1 MLLVGGTLLLPVI
14 ACFGIVVTRGLRST
28 TFVVSVSLT
37 ALLNLWWALP
47 LVGLETHLAHVPAFV
62 LDPKG
67 ELVMIVGHIAAGL
80 LLLVGFGLFSP
91 HQGSPT
97 DLALR
102 ASRRHDFRAAGEF
115 WLEAERPRRALR
127 AFRRGRVWGRAADVA
142 RNLGRIDAALAYY
155 QKEGGEALA
164 NAASL
169 ASRQGH
175 EALASQL
182 WLRYGTYLIE
192 HHKAEAAIEAFV
204 RAGDSRR
211 AANAVEMAI
220 KARRLSASSVD
231 VAIRAAR
238 EAGRPQ
244 LAAQVALAAGRHR
257 DAGELLLAA
266 DQPIEAA
273 RAFESSGEFA
283 RAAEALARAGQG
295 EQASRL
301 RAQQLREAGRLEEAL
316 HLLVSAGQEVEAA
329 AVMVELGR
337 FSEAFARY
345 QQAGMLREATDVARR
360 IEDPRLAAESLRLVG
375 EHEEAGLVWER
386 AGEPIEA
393 ARCFEHAGD
402 IARAEQTL
410 ARAGLKLELAN
421 LLARLGRIEEGFTVL
436 FEAGELKAAWEL
448 VSATSAGL
456 PSLAEPLSR
465 LAVWLAKEVDLPTA
479 IGAVQRATTDQ
490 SLRRELLPAFYT
502 LAHLLEQQG
511 DLKAADSAW
520 QKIVD
525 FDYSYQD
532 AAKRLQAVKAQR
544 LTIDQ
549 LQSSGS
555 VTPPGTVAD
564 LAAGDAASRYAIE
577 KELGRGGMGVVFK
590 ALDTRL
596 NRPVAIKILNTR
608 QHTPDAYKR
617 FEREAR
623 AAAALSHPGIV
634 HIYDFDRGF
643 GSFYI
648 SMEFVSGPTLN
659 QLLREEPLLV
669 RLHLVSFMRQIADS
683 VAYAHACHVVH
694 RDLKPANMILADR
707 KLIKILDFGIARRLD
722 ELDQSASGA
731 AGTPYFMAPE
741 QILGES
747 PDERTD
753 IYALGVTFFQLAT
766 GTLPFT
772 QGNVLKAHIEQ
783 PPPDPCSLAPD
794 LDPALGQLIL
804 ACLAKDPAQRPRDG
818 SALLAAVND
827 LGEGGGGG

>member
-1 MLLVGGTLLLPVI
+1 MLLVGGSLLLPVI
-14 ACFGIVVTRGLRST
+14 ACFGIVITRGLRSSA
-28 TFVVSVSLT
+28 FLVSATLT
-37 ALLNLWWALP
+37 IWLNLWWVIP
-47 LVGLETHLAHVPAFV
+47 LLGGHSLSASIPAFV
-62 LDPKG
+62 WETKS
-67 ELVMIVGHIAAGL
+67 EVIMIVGHLAAGL

-102 ASRRHDFRAAGEF
+102 AARRHDFRAAGEF
-115 WLEAERPRRALR
+115 WIEAESPRRALR
-127 AFRRGRVWGRAADVA
+127 AFRRGRVWGRAAEVA
-142 RNLGRIDAALAYY
+142 RNLGRIDSAIAYY

-169 ASRQGH
+169 ASRLGN

-182 WLRYGTYLIE
+182 WLRFGTYLIE

-204 RAGDSRR
+204 RAGDARR
-211 AANAVEMAI
+211 AANAVEMAV

-244 LAAQVALAAGRHR
+244 LAAQVALAAGRQR
-257 DAGELLLAA
+257 EAGELLLTA
-266 DQPIEAA
+266 DQPMEAA
-273 RAFESSGEFA
+273 RAFESSGDFA
-283 RAAEALARAGQG
+283 RAAEALARAGQS
-295 EQASRL
+295 EQASSL

-316 HLLVSAGQEVEAA
+316 HLLTSAGLEVEAA
-329 AVMVELGR
+329 AVLVDLGR
-337 FSEAFARY
+337 FSEAFATYR
-345 QQAGMLREATDVARR
+345 QAGMIREAADAARR
-360 IEDPRLAAESLRLVG
+360 IEDPRLAAESLSLVD
-375 EHEEAGLVWER
+375 EHDEAGLVWER
-386 AGEPIEA
+386 AGEPLEA

-402 IARAEQTL
+402 MARAEQTL
-410 ARAGLKLELAN
+410 ASAGLSLDLAN
-421 LLARLGRIEEGFTVL
+421 LLARLGRIEEGFSVL

-448 VSATSAGL
+448 VSATSAAL

-465 LAVWLAKEVDLPTA
+465 LAVWLAREVDIPTA
-479 IGAVQRATTDQ
+479 IGAVQRATTSQ
-490 SLRRELLPAFYT
+490 NVQRELLPAFYT

-511 DLKAADSAW
+511 DLKAAESAW

-532 AAKRLQAVKAQR
+532 AAKRLQAVKTQR
-544 LTIDQ
+544 LTIEQ

-555 VTPPGTVAD
+555 VTPPGTGPD
-564 LAAGDAASRYAIE
+564 LSAGDAASRYTIE

-596 NRPVAIKILNTR
+596 SRPVAIKILNTR
-608 QHTPDAYKR
+608 QHTPDAFKR

-669 RLHLVSFMRQIADS
+669 RLHLLSFMRQIADS

-707 KLIKILDFGIARRLD
+707 KQIKILDFGIARRLD

-772 QGNVLKAHIEQ
+772 QGNVLKAHLEQ
-783 PPPDPCSLAPD
+783 PPPDPCGIAPD

-804 ACLAKDPAQRPRDG
+804 ACLAKAPAQRPRDG
-818 SALLAAVND
+818 SALLAALTD
-827 LGEGGGGG
+827 LGEEGRNG